1 MCSEGRWAQRRIAT
15 NLPSYPVAQHFLP
28 FLRPLLDGIGSWRVA
43 LATERKS
50 WLGCAAVEAKST
62 LEIDNPM
69 LQRLKTVLRT
79 LMTSLLLLALPVR
92 AETTLRVGHFPNITH
107 IQGLVAH
114 ALSRQGKGFLEPR
127 LGSDVKI
134 EWFVYNAGPSAME
147 AIFAK
152 SIDFTYVGPNP
163 ALNAYTKARG
173 EGVRIIAGA
182 AEGGSALV
190 IQGESTLNTA
200 ADFRGKIVAT
210 PQLGNTQDVVARA
223 WLKGGGLRITQ
234 TGGDATVLPTANP
247 DQLLLFKQRQIDAV
261 WTVEPWISRLELEAG
276 GKVLVDDHRAI
287 TTVLVASAEL
297 MKAQP
302 ELARKFAAAHRELT
316 EWIKGNPAEAK
327 KLAREEL
334 LAETRMEFPEALLE
348 RCWNRITLTSE
359 IATDVLK
366 QSVSDAQAAG
376 FLRDAP
382 DITGLMA
389 KP

>member
-1 MCSEGRWAQRRIAT
+1 MSRRPKALFRALIAG
-15 NLPSYPVAQHFLP
+15 A
-28 FLRPLLDGIGSWRVA
+28 
-43 LATERKS
+43 
-50 WLGCAAVEAKST
+50 
-62 LEIDNPM
+62 
-69 LQRLKTVLRT
+69 
-79 LMTSLLLLALPVR
+79 LLLLAQPVY
-92 AETTLRVGHFPNITH
+92 AETTVRVGHFPNITH

-114 ALSRQGKGFLEPR
+114 ALSRQGKGFFEPR
-127 LGSDVKI
+127 LGSGVKI

-152 SIDFTYVGPNP
+152 SIDFTYAGPNP
-163 ALNAYTKARG
+163 AINAYAKARG

-182 AEGGSALV
+182 GEGGSALV
-190 IQGESTLNTA
+190 IQGDSTLKIA
-200 ADFRGKIVAT
+200 ADFRGKVVAT
-210 PQLGNTQDVVARA
+210 PQFGNTQDVVARA
-223 WLKGGGLRITQ
+223 WLKSGGLRITQ

-276 GKVLVDDHRAI
+276 GKVLVDDRSAI
-287 TTVLVASAEL
+287 TTVLVASSEL

-316 EWIKGNPAEAK
+316 AWIVSNPVEAQR
-327 KLAREEL
+327 LARQEL
-334 LAETRMEFPEALLE
+334 LAETRTEFPEELLKK
-348 RCWNRITLTSE
+348 CWDRITLTSE

-382 DITGLMA
+382 DIAGLIA